1 MEYKVYLGS
10 PGYILIS
17 GPKKISE
24 VYLGSSDYIL
34 MLSPRI
40 S

>member
-1 MEYKVYLGS
+1 MEYK
-10 PGYILIS
+10 
-17 GPKKISE
+17 

-34 MLSPRI
+34 MLSPRHGIKLKLGSPGYILILGPRI